1 MSSGKRGPKP
11 AGTDTREAIIQAA
24 RKQFSEKGYQGT
36 TLRGVGAA
44 AGVDPRLVLHYFGN
58 KQQLFMQSLELPLA
72 PTEVVERLMAPG
84 PGTIGE
90 RAAELIVSALEDKT
104 SRRVMIS
111 LIRAAA
117 SEPEA
122 AELIRELLTTSFL
135 LPLAE
140 QIGGADPRLRASLAA
155 SQIVGLGM
163 ARHVVGLRPLVGASG
178 EQLVRAVAPVFDH
191 YLTGD
196 FVIDE
201 TAPEDPR
208 PRSR

>member
-11 AGTDTREAIIQAA
+11 AGTDTRDAIIEAA

-36 TLRGVGAA
+36 TLRNVGAA
-44 AGVDPRLVLHYFGN
+44 AGVDPRLILHYFGS
-58 KQQLFMQSLELPLA
+58 KQQLFVQSLELPIDPEMVL
-72 PTEVVERLMAPG
+72 ERLFAPG

-90 RAAELIVSALEDKT
+90 RAAETIVAVLEDKT
-104 SRRVMIS
+104 SRRVMVS
-111 LIRAAA
+111 VIRAAA

-122 AELIRELLTTSFL
+122 AELIREMLTTSFL
-135 LPLAE
+135 LPVAE
-140 QIGGADPRLRASLAA
+140 RVGGSNPQLRATLAA

-163 ARHVVGLRPLVGASG
+163 ARHVVGLAPLAGASR

-196 FVIDE
+196 FVIAE
-201 TAPEDPR
+201 EAEAKP
-208 PRSR
+208 SQ